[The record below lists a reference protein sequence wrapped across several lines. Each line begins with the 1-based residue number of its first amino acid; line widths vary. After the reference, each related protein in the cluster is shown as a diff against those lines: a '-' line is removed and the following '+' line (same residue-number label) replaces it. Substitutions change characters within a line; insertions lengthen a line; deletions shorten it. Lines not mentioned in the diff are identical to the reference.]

1 MVTLN
6 NEIKLGNE
14 PFDVSEMQ
22 RQQRI
27 LYFPKKGS
35 IILKCN
41 ALAAN
46 YDNTTIHN
54 NKAVVLTARL
64 ATRKFPQVFSNKN
77 EKKVELDKRT
87 IIVTV
92 SPDLYDYCASYGNI
106 SAYIRGLIEQDMVK
120 AKH

>member
-6 NEIKLGNE
+6 EEIKLGDK

-27 LYFPKKGS
+27 LYFPDKGS

-46 YDNTTIHN
+46 FDNTTIHN
-54 NKAVVLTARL
+54 NNAVVLTARL
-64 ATRKFPQVFSNKN
+64 ATRKYPQIFCNVN

-87 IIVTV
+87 VMVTV
-92 SPDLYDYCASYGNI
+92 SSDLYDHIARQGNI
-106 SAYIRGLIEQDMVK
+106 SAYIRGLIERDMANTK
-120 AKH
+120 L

>member
-54 NKAVVLTARL
+54 KPL
-64 ATRKFPQVFSNKN
+64 S
-77 EKKVELDKRT
+77 
-87 IIVTV
+87 
-92 SPDLYDYCASYGNI
+92 
-106 SAYIRGLIEQDMVK
+106 
-120 AKH
+120 